1 MSPPPPQKKES
12 MSFGVLSPQF
22 EFCSCLFL
30 TVPVVGKSFIYS
42 LNPQLLICRVRMN
55 IAALLDFV
63 KTREDDT
70 RRVSAL
76 YCFVLQGRLFSY
88 LPWHWCMYTGQG
100 DTSVKLSYE
109 LKIS

>member
-1 MSPPPPQKKES
+1 MSPPPPQKKKS

-63 KTREDDT
+63 KTR
-70 RRVSAL
+70 
-76 YCFVLQGRLFSY
+76 
-88 LPWHWCMYTGQG
+88 
-100 DTSVKLSYE
+100 
-109 LKIS
+109 